1 MKWVFAAE
9 CRADRRL
16 RKRPFSKRIRVRM
29 QVHKKMQKLIPW
41 RATFLKRRIQI
52 IKYRF

>member
-1 MKWVFAAE
+1 
-9 CRADRRL
+9 
-16 RKRPFSKRIRVRM
+16 M

-52 IKYRF
+52 IKYRFEILYLKKKNIWDKLLLTY